1 MNAVI
6 YIEVES
12 QEQLDRLWEGLERGV
27 ESGDVAGFF
36 TLTVD
41 GEACDIDRHRGDL
54 RKLAETIEGSQA

>member
-6 YIEVES
+6 YIEVSS
-12 QEQLDRLWEGLERGV
+12 QRQLDKVWEMLEREV
-27 ESGDVAGFF
+27 ETDGIESFF

-54 RKLAETIEGSQA
+54 RKLAESIEGSES